1 MDVCIPL
8 VSGGHNVFFFFCLSS
23 PLKGGGGVGACG
35 LNITDKGPG
44 TRLHDVR

>member
-1 MDVCIPL
+1 MCF
-8 VSGGHNVFFFFCLSS
+8 SFFCLSF